1 MRVTHRMLAQTVN
14 RNLRHNLVSLQE
26 KSAQLSSGRLFTRP
40 SQDPVGTYK
49 VMRISGTGLMRNEQ
63 YQRNIGEGITW
74 LTVTEEA
81 LAEAIEA
88 AQRLRELAV
97 YAANGTMTPEDMQ
110 AIAPEV
116 RQLLENLVGV
126 GNAEVTG
133 LYIFGG
139 HQTQKVPFT
148 LEDSGSLDVA
158 YHGDIGL
165 RIIEITPHQSLP
177 VNFPGSSVFG
187 GDGTGLFQTVIEM
200 YEALS
205 ETFDQQALGGE
216 ILQELDAHLDHLL
229 QLRAEAGARMKRLTV
244 TEQRL
249 QNEHMYLRELRSKI
263 EDIDIAELI
272 TEFTMQQNT
281 YHAALATG
289 ARMIFPS
296 LVDFLR

>member
-1 MRVTHRMLAQTVN
+1 VRVTHRMLAQTVN
-14 RNLRHNLVSLQE
+14 RNLRHNLHSLQE

-49 VMRISGTGLMRNEQ
+49 VMRISGAGLMRNEQ
-63 YQRNIGEGITW
+63 YQRNISEGITW

-88 AQRLRELAV
+88 VQRLRELAV
-97 YAANGTMTPEDMQ
+97 YTANGTLTPEDMQ

-116 RQLLENLVGV
+116 RQLLENLVGI

-139 HQTQKVPFT
+139 HQTKEAPFL
-148 LEDSGSLDVA
+148 LEEGSLNVA
-158 YHGDIGL
+158 YRGDEGL

-177 VNFPGSSVFG
+177 VNFPGAGVFG

-200 YEALS
+200 YEALTQ
-205 ETFDQQALGGE
+205 TFDQQALGGG
-216 ILQELDAHLDHLL
+216 ILQQLDAHLDHLL
-229 QLRAEAGARMKRLTV
+229 QCRAEAGARMKRLST
-244 TEQRL
+244 TQERL
-249 QNEHMYLRELRSKI
+249 LNEHIYLRELRSKI
-263 EDIDIAELI
+263 EDIDIAELV
-272 TEFTMQQNT
+272 TKFTMQQNA
-281 YHAALATG
+281 YYAALSTG
-289 ARMIFPS
+289 AKMIYPS